1 MTHWRRALL
10 AAALLANLA
19 FVGVIAA
26 QDATQDAAPEAMQQA
41 TPVDAG
47 PTTSEET
54 TVGDAGDGRAT
65 TEEEGVVAEGENEE
79 AAEAVAVAEAS
90 SNPLVPLGINLGFL
104 CFQTLNFLLIFLV
117 LRAII
122 WKPLMN
128 MLDNRAVTVQRGLED
143 AAAAATARRNA
154 ETEAQGVI
162 AAARGDVNKVVEEG
176 RTRADAI
183 AKQIE
188 AEARAEAEA
197 IRAEGRTRA
206 EEERN
211 RQLGEMRTQVGTIA
225 MAVSRQLIG
234 ESLDENRQRT
244 LINDFFTKI
253 PAEARN
259 MGGGHVEVVSAMGL
273 SDEEQ
278 QRVRQ
283 EIGSQDVA
291 FVTDTS
297 ILGGLIVR
305 SSDRVIDGSV
315 RNDLDRLSSQLR

>member
-10 AAALLANLA
+10 TTALLANLA
-19 FVGVIAA
+19 FVSMIAA
-26 QDATQDAAPEAMQQA
+26 QDATPVPAQQA
-41 TPVDAG
+41 TLVDAG
-47 PTTSEET
+47 PTTSENT
-54 TVGDAGDGRAT
+54 TVGDAGDGSAT
-65 TEEEGVVAEGENEE
+65 DTEAGVTAEGATNE

-104 CFQTLNFLLIFLV
+104 CFQTLNFLLVFLL
-117 LRAII
+117 LRALV

-154 ETEAQGVI
+154 ETEAQGVV

-188 AEARAEAEA
+188 AEARAEAEN
-197 IRAEGRTRA
+197 IRAEARTRS

-234 ESLDENRQRT
+234 ESLDEKRQRQ

-259 MGGGHVEVVSAMGL
+259 MGGGAVEVISAMGL
-273 SDEEQ
+273 SDEEKQ
-278 QRVRQ
+278 LVRK
-283 EIGSQDVA
+283 EIGSQDVT
-291 FVTDTS
+291 FLTDTN

-305 SSDRVIDGSV
+305 SNDRVIDGSV

>member
-10 AAALLANLA
+10 TTALLANLA
-19 FVGVIAA
+19 FVGMIAA
-26 QDATQDAAPEAMQQA
+26 QDAT
-41 TPVDAG
+41 PVGAG
-47 PTTSEET
+47 PTTSENT
-54 TVGDAGDGRAT
+54 TVGDAGNGSAT
-65 TEEEGVVAEGENEE
+65 DTEAGVTAEGATNE
-79 AAEAVAVAEAS
+79 AAEAVAVAETS
-90 SNPLVPLGINLGFL
+90 SSPLVPLGINLGFL
-104 CFQTLNFLLIFLV
+104 CFQTLNFLLVFLL
-117 LRAII
+117 LRALV

-154 ETEAQGVI
+154 ETEAQGVV

-188 AEARAEAEA
+188 AEARAEAEN
-197 IRAEGRTRA
+197 IRAEARTRS

-211 RQLGEMRTQVGTIA
+211 RQLGEMRTQVGSIA

-234 ESLDENRQRT
+234 DSLDEKRQRQ

-259 MGGGHVEVVSAMGL
+259 MGGGAVEVISAMGL
-273 SDEEQ
+273 SDEEKQ
-278 QRVRQ
+278 LVRK
-283 EIGSQDVA
+283 EIGSQDVT
-291 FVTDTS
+291 FLTDTN

-305 SSDRVIDGSV
+305 SNDRVIDGSV